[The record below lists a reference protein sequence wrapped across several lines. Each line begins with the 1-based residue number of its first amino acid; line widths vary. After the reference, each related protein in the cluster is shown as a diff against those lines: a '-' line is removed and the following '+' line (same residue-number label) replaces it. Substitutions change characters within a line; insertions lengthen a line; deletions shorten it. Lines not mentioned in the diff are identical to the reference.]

1 MALGDRVPVVIA
13 NCSPEAVSD
22 YGPVVMAKRDLVAI
36 GDTGLVVIADRD
48 LVALTDCGHCQEKD
62 WRLSWIT
69 GLVEQVGKRDSEA
82 LEEKRYSHSSWP
94 WNEE

>member
-13 NCSPEAVSD
+13 NCSPEAVGD
-22 YGPVVMAKRDLVAI
+22 YGPVVMAKRDLVA
-36 GDTGLVVIADRD
+36 
-48 LVALTDCGHCQEKD
+48 LTNCGHCQEKD

-69 GLVEQVGKRDSEA
+69 GLVEQFGKRDSEA